1 MVYYWGFGKGSVEK
15 MASKRDEVT
24 LKCTECGSE
33 NYITTRNKKSHPAK
47 MEILKFCAHCNKK
60 TLHKERK

>member
-1 MVYYWGFGKGSVEK
+1 

-33 NYITTRNKKSHPAK
+33 NYITTRNKKTHPNK
-47 MEILKFCAHCNKK
+47 MEILKFCSSCNKK